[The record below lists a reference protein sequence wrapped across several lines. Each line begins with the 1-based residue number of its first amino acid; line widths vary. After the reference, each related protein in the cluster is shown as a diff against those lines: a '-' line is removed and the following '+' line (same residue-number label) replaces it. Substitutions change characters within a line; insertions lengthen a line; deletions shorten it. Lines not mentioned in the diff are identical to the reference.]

1 MAEEVTPRAQPPA
14 AIRVLVVDDHEM
26 VRAGLEVLLRP
37 PYQVVASVGTVPD
50 ALRAAEREQ
59 PDVVLLDV
67 RLPGGS
73 GIDAVGPI
81 LRAAPEARVVM
92 LSTYEDAR
100 WARAA
105 IAEGARG
112 YLVKDADQLD
122 LVRSLDRVMAGGMT
136 VDARVAAAVLGP
148 ELHGLTP
155 RELTI
160 IELISAGM
168 TNRDIARELH
178 LSSHTVKEY
187 VSSVLHKLGA
197 RTRAAAV
204 SRAVA
209 AGILRD
215 EQRP

>member
-1 MAEEVTPRAQPPA
+1 MGDGGGEDPGGDGV
-14 AIRVLVVDDHEM
+14 RVVVVDDHEM
-26 VRAGLEVLLRP
+26 VRAGLEVLLRS
-37 PYQVVASVGTVPD
+37 PYRVVASVGTTAGAVD
-50 ALRAAEREQ
+50 AASRHQ
-59 PDVVLLDV
+59 PHIVLLDV

-73 GIDAVGPI
+73 GIDAIGPI
-81 LRAAPEARVVM
+81 LGAAPGARVVM
-92 LSTYEDAR
+92 LSTYDEAS

-105 IAEGARG
+105 IDAGARG

-122 LVRSLDRVMAGGMT
+122 LVRSLDRVMAGGVA

-148 ELHGLTP
+148 DPHGLTP

-160 IELISAGM
+160 IELISLGM
-168 TNRDIARELH
+168 TNRDIAEELH

-187 VSSVLHKLGA
+187 VSTVLHKLGA

-209 AGILRD
+209 LGILRD
-215 EQRP
+215 DRPS